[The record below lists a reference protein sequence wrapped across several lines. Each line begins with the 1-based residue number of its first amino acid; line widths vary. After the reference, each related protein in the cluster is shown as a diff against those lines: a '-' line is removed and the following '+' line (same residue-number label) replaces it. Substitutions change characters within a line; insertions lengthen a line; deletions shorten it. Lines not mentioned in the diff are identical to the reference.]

1 MTSWFASDLHLDPST
16 PEIAA
21 RFQRFLAGPVRGARS
36 LFLLGDLF
44 EAWIGDD
51 DPEPAHREVIR
62 SIAAVAAGGTLVY
75 VMRGNR
81 DFMIGE
87 RFCAEAGAT
96 LLDDPAITTLAGK
109 RLIFSHGDGLCVDD
123 RAYQRL
129 RALVRDESLRAGFA
143 RLPIDARRRLAL
155 EARAGSREHLANA
168 SGYITDVNQPAVE
181 SLMRDAGVETH
192 DPRPH
197 ASSGSASLRV
207 RRLGS
212 NPHRSRRMARRG
224 ERHPVGRLRP
234 AAHPLPGVTLRR
246 RGPCAGRVAS
256 AARKFRRRERAEPA
270 SPPGAQATRATAP

>member
-21 RFQRFLAGPVRGARS
+21 RFQRFLTGPVRGARS

-51 DPEPAHREVIR
+51 DPEPAHRDVIR
-62 SIAAVAAGGTLVY
+62 SIAVLAAGGTLVY

-87 RFCAEAGAT
+87 RFCSEAGAI
-96 LLDDPAITTLAGK
+96 LLDDPAITTLAGT

-129 RALVRDESLRAGFA
+129 RALVRDENLRAGFS
-143 RLPIDARRRLAL
+143 RLPIEARRRLAL

-181 SLMRDAGVETH
+181 SLMREAGAELMIHGHTH
-192 DPRPH
+192 R
-197 ASSGSASLRV
+197 
-207 RRLGS
+207 
-212 NPHRSRRMARRG
+212 
-224 ERHPVGRLRP
+224 
-234 AAHPLPGVTLRR
+234 PGVHRFVSGGLARTRIVLGAWHDEANVIRWDDS
-246 RGPCAGRVAS
+246 GPQLIPCPV
-256 AARKFRRRERAEPA
+256 
-270 SPPGAQATRATAP
+270 